1 MNNNDVL
8 KRIRY
13 IFDYTDAKMIEL
25 FELGDLKVNRAIVS
39 DWLKKE
45 YDDEFK
51 DMTDR
56 ELAMFLNGLINDKRG
71 KREGVK
77 VVPEKYLDNN
87 IILRKLKIAFNLKTE
102 DMMAVFKLSGKQ
114 IGKHELTAFFRNPK
128 QNQYRECQ
136 DQYLRN
142 FLIGLQEKYREAH
155 KRKE

>member
-45 YDDEFK
+45 YDEEFK

-71 KREGVK
+71 KREGVE

-102 DMMAVFKLSGKQ
+102 DMMAIFKLANKP

-142 FLIGLQEKYREAH
+142 FLIGLQEKYREEH